1 MRRAYNSVLKLP
13 QLSTCP
19 TCGEPR
25 VTHRVCPRCGS
36 YDGRQ
41 VVTVHAKA

>member
-1 MRRAYNSVLKLP
+1 M
-13 QLSTCP
+13 
-19 TCGEPR
+19 
-25 VTHRVCPRCGS
+25 THRVCPRCGS